1 MTMPTGTRE
10 EALANPEQANAAI
23 NEILAGTNE
32 APQVPDVPDDLV
44 KLPGGLVRGGK
55 VYKTAVVRE
64 LDGSDEEALSRALRT
79 GWSPGQ
85 PIPPRALI
93 HFIDTLITR
102 GTVSVGDL
110 PATPDVLKSM
120 LIGDRDE
127 LAVAVRCATYGDD
140 MVIEQWTCPHCQKM
154 TDISFSLKADV
165 ERTVLKDPASEVV
178 FDITLKKGGKARVR
192 LPNGEDQDALFVD
205 ESWTTAQ
212 RNTILISRCVLSYTD
227 PAGQEFNMAAFPSM
241 SLKLSIPDR
250 QEIVRQVSERQPRPR
265 YNEIKFEHECGN
277 EVVLALGI
285 RDLFRDL
292 IAFLL

>member
-1 MTMPTGTRE
+1 MTMPTATRE
-10 EALANPEQANAAI
+10 EALADPARANADI
-23 NEILAGTNE
+23 NAILAGTND
-32 APQVPDVPDDLV
+32 APEVPQPPDDLV
-44 KLPGGLVRGGK
+44 TLPGGLVRGGK

-64 LDGSDEEALSRALRT
+64 LDGSDEEALARALRT
-79 GWSPGQ
+79 WVTPGQ
-85 PIPPRALI
+85 PLHPRALL
-93 HFIDTLITR
+93 HFIDTLVSR

-110 PATPDVLKSM
+110 QAGPDVLKSM

-127 LAVAVRCATYGDD
+127 LALAVRCATYGND
-140 MVIEQWTCPHCQKM
+140 MVIEQWTCPYCQKM
-154 TDISFSLKADV
+154 TDISFSLKDDV
-165 ERTVLKDPASEVV
+165 ERTVLKDPASETV
-178 FDITLKKGGKARVR
+178 FDIPLKKSAKARVR
-192 LPNGEDQDALFVD
+192 LPNGEDQDALYAD

-250 QEIVRQVSERQPRPR
+250 QEIIRQVSERQPRPK